1 MVSSKKWLTLI
12 GALLIAS
19 FQSCQNNEE
28 HSEDDGL
35 NAAPESVQ
43 FEYMRTRNPLTREV
57 EREKLFEALNTR
69 RSGMHQQLMLD
80 KRKIYDHPWKP
91 VDDFFASLSVTR
103 IVYDPSQ
110 TTTMYFCTGEGWGNA
125 DAARGAGIWKTT
137 DAGMN
142 WYQLPSTQGD
152 SFYYCQDMK
161 VHPQTLDLY
170 VATRAGL
177 YRSSDEGDTWTK
189 VLGADLGAVTDRVAD
204 IEFTSDGDILVAT
217 GIHNTDG
224 IYYSKSGDAGSW
236 EKRMN
241 GFPLS
246 VQRIELATAPSDSNR
261 VYAIPINRFDERRI
275 AGVYRSSDKGMNWE
289 AVADPGGD
297 KNFSKKQGWYDLI
310 LQVDPNDADVVVAG
324 GLNIWRTQDGGD
336 SWQQLTE
343 GDRRVKSDL
352 QYVHVDQH
360 EIQFLNSDTVLFG
373 NDGGIYRCDNMTADT
388 PVLYSLNENYNV
400 TQFYSCAVD
409 ATAGSSFVIGGTQD
423 NGSLGS
429 EQTGISTF
437 SQISWADG
445 SFCAVDKNDPS
456 IYYTT
461 TQYRRMYRT
470 KYGVPDT
477 ITNPNLKNNNTLFI
491 NPMEIDPVD
500 PEYIYQPSN
509 IGLWRLPNAST
520 NDSNGWERATV
531 PFGALSAIALSVDQ
545 PHKAFIARPA
555 GGNVYLINDVH
566 TSSNSTVPI
575 NLDPNNV
582 LPNTAYASSISVD
595 PNDANHLV
603 VTYSNYGVTSVW
615 ETKNALE
622 ALPQWDSVEGDLPDL
637 PVRWGLI
644 SPNDPKVCYV
654 ATELGVMMTTELN
667 GDQTKWELMS
677 DGIANLRIDM
687 LRFRSSDNTLVAAT
701 HGRGIYTSKIGS
713 DHKGDWEERGPLN
726 VGGRTRTILMDP
738 NDPDGV
744 KVWAGSVSG
753 GLWVAE
759 NIERIRDFRYKSYPE
774 LEFVAFPNPA
784 KDRIMVRTE
793 LDGAQ
798 NAHFKWYSVD
808 GRLIRE
814 VNGQLS
820 ESDDNV
826 FSLDVRSFRP
836 GMYFLRVQ
844 VGEATAVRRIML
856 E

>member
-1 MVSSKKWLTLI
+1 M
-12 GALLIAS
+12 LLVLVVLLGS
-19 FQSCQNNEE
+19 VQSCRKNTDRQ
-28 HSEDDGL
+28 EDDGL
-35 NAAPESVQ
+35 NTAPESVQ
-43 FEYMRTRNPLTREV
+43 FEYMRTRNPYTGEV
-57 EREKLFEALNTR
+57 EREKLYAALHDL
-69 RSGMHQQLMLD
+69 RSGMHQQSALG
-80 KRKIYDHPWKP
+80 KRKIYDYPWKP

-103 IVYDPSQ
+103 IIYDPSQ

-125 DAARGAGIWKTT
+125 DAARGAGVWKTT
-137 DAGMN
+137 DGGEN
-142 WYQLPSTQGD
+142 WYQLPSTLGD

-161 VHPQTLDLY
+161 IHPSTLDLY
-170 VATRAGL
+170 VATRSGL
-177 YRSSDEGDTWTK
+177 YRSSDEGNTWTK
-189 VLGADLGAVTDRVAD
+189 VLGSDLGATTDRIAD
-204 IEFTSDGDILVAT
+204 IEFTADGHLFVAT

-224 IYYSKSGDAGSW
+224 IYFSTSGSVGTW
-236 EKRMN
+236 EQRMT
-241 GFPLS
+241 GFPRS

-275 AGVYRSSDKGMNWE
+275 AGVYRSKDKGLNWE

-297 KNFSKKQGWYDLI
+297 KNFAKKQGWYDLI

-343 GDRRVKSDL
+343 GDRRVESDL

-388 PVLYSLNENYNV
+388 PILYSLNENYNV

-429 EQTGISTF
+429 EQDGISTF
-437 SQISWADG
+437 GQISWADG
-445 SFCAVDKNDPS
+445 SFCAIDQNDPG

-470 KYGVPDT
+470 TNGVPDT
-477 ITNPNLKNNNTLFI
+477 ITNPFLENRNTLFI
-491 NPMEIDPVD
+491 NPMAIDPVD

-531 PFGALSAIALSVDQ
+531 PFGALSAVALSVDQ

-566 TSSNSTVPI
+566 TSGRQTIPI
-575 NLDPNNV
+575 NLDLNNV
-582 LPNTAYASSISVD
+582 LPNTGYASSISVD

-603 VTYSNYGVTSVW
+603 VTYSNYGLTSVW
-615 ETKNALE
+615 ECKNALD
-622 ALPQWDSVEGDLPDL
+622 AVPIWDSVEGDLPDL

-654 ATELGVMMTTELN
+654 ATELGVMVTTELK
-667 GDQTKWELMS
+667 GGETKWELMS
-677 DGIANLRIDM
+677 EGIANLRIDM

-701 HGRGIYTSKIGS
+701 HGRGIYTATIGA
-713 DHKGDWEERGPLN
+713 DHKGVWQERGPLN

-738 NDPDGV
+738 NDPSGV

-759 NIERIRDFRYKSYPE
+759 NIERIRDYRYKSSPQ
-774 LEFVAFPNPA
+774 LEFVVYPNPA
-784 KDRIMVRTE
+784 REKITVITE
-793 LDGAQ
+793 LDGGAT
-798 NAHFKWYSVD
+798 AHFKWYTVD
-808 GRLIRE
+808 GRLVRD
-814 VNGQLS
+814 S
-820 ESDDNV
+820 EQTMSSTAENI
-826 FSLDVRSFRP
+826 FALDVRSFRP
-836 GMYFLRVQ
+836 GMYFLQ
-844 VGEATAVRRIML
+844 VEIGDATAVRRIML